1 MKKLRNI
8 LYLMLALSSIGK
20 VAAQQ
25 DFLVSQYNFNALML
39 NPAYAGAHK
48 YNQASTTYRN
58 QWSIEGAPTTQ
69 VVCMDGSLIKAP
81 IGIGFVMTS
90 DKIGVVKERTLNAD
104 LSYKFRTRL
113 GKMSFGLRGGYV
125 NYRAALDE
133 LVYWDEDDPIYQ
145 AGNPS
150 QGFLTLGFGAFFS
163 SSSEKWFAGVS
174 SPAYYAKDQELRSTT
189 EDRFYKRHYYIY
201 GGGVISTDF
210 GIDLKPSAMI
220 RIMEQTP
227 ILIDF
232 NLHALVYG
240 DESSAQ
246 PSIWIGGGFRTNKS
260 FVASLEAMLPYN
272 LRVGYSYDLI
282 GNELY
287 QYLGATHEI
296 QIGFNF
302 GGKNVVIQSPRYF

>member
-1 MKKLRNI
+1 
-8 LYLMLALSSIGK
+8 
-20 VAAQQ
+20 
-25 DFLVSQYNFNALML
+25 ML

-69 VVCMDGSLIKAP
+69 VICMDGSLIKAP

-113 GKMSFGLRGGYV
+113 GKMSLDLGEDTLTIEQ
-125 NYRAALDE
+125 ALDE

-163 SSSEKWFAGVS
+163 LLEKWFAGVS
-174 SPAYYAKDQELRSTT
+174 SPAYYAKDQELRSTP

-210 GIDLKPSAMI
+210 
-220 RIMEQTP
+220 E
-227 ILIDF
+227 
-232 NLHALVYG
+232 
-240 DESSAQ
+240 
-246 PSIWIGGGFRTNKS
+246 
-260 FVASLEAMLPYN
+260 
-272 LRVGYSYDLI
+272 
-282 GNELY
+282 
-287 QYLGATHEI
+287 
-296 QIGFNF
+296 
-302 GGKNVVIQSPRYF
+302 